1 MKQRTLFDIRP
12 TGQGRESIHVPAGRN
27 NPHGQ
32 EAAAKL
38 DRAGIPQRQADR
50 LLERLARVDR
60 LTRGMLCALT
70 GIKESAAC
78 GRLKEMVDQGLVR
91 VCGSTRGGY
100 GTMVNVYAITEA
112 GRERLRNG

>member
-1 MKQRTLFDIRP
+1 MKQPTLFDIRP
-12 TGQGRESIHVPAGRN
+12 TGHGAERIHVPAQGN

-38 DRAGIPQRQADR
+38 GRTGIPQRQVDQ

-70 GIKESAAC
+70 NIKESSVCA
-78 GRLKEMVDQGLVR
+78 RLNEMVHQGLVY
-91 VCGSTRGGY
+91 VCGETRGVY

-112 GRERLRNG
+112 GRERLMT